1 MQGQNYRATTDEVLA
16 LPEVQCSAISRS
28 LPFHLNQ
35 SASRLGIPLHLLHCA
50 ACLKLVPARETPMT
64 GSKLLLEKHTATA
77 QAAYLISL
85 DLVTLLKPS
94 SSNTYLDFTGIL
106 NDVNAVV
113 PWNDTSTQKRTL

>member
-1 MQGQNYRATTDEVLA
+1 
-16 LPEVQCSAISRS
+16 
-28 LPFHLNQ
+28 
-35 SASRLGIPLHLLHCA
+35 
-50 ACLKLVPARETPMT
+50 MT
-64 GSKLLLEKHTATA
+64 GSKLLVEKHTATA
-77 QAAYLISL
+77 QASYLISL